1 MSYIIFYFV
10 YIKLIKYIL
19 FFALVFEK
27 YFSFRKME
35 TSNSESSDNKPITP
49 PEQTEEL
56 NSEEQDEEEAQVS
69 HSSVPEYSKD
79 KYLKVYDNFTTW
91 RKKNNYNDVSEK
103 ILVKYFAE
111 LNKTKKPST
120 LWSQYS
126 MLKSTLNQ
134 NNNIDIAKYKKLH
147 GFLKKLGTGFRNQ
160 KAKVLTKANI
170 SDFLNKA
177 PDSIYL
183 AEKVIMI
190 FGIVG
195 ACRKPEL
202 CNLTVRDIVDN
213 GTNLVVTTPS
223 TMGIQRM
230 REFTIDGDFY
240 TMVKMYLDLRPK
252 DVKINRIFLNYQKGK
267 CTQQPIGINKIGG
280 VPRKIARFLKLPDAD
295 KYTGHCF
302 RRTST
307 ELLAHDSTNIL
318 SIAGGWKA
326 NNKKGNNPVQIYTKM
341 EASTILKS
349 CLPETTKPAANQTH
363 IFISQLPLNQGQLI
377 AHQGQLVTNQ
387 GQLVTNQGHLIIDPG
402 QSVTNQG
409 QLITNQFQVNQGHL
423 IYDQGQSVTNQGQLV
438 TNQGQLVTNQGQL
451 ITNHGHIIIDPGQ
464 SMINQGQLITNQFQL
479 NQGQLT
485 TNQLPV
491 NQEQLITSQLPV
503 NQEQLITQQG
513 QLVTN
518 QGQSVTHQFQI
529 NTNQLPVNQ
538 GQLITQQGQ
547 LVTNQGQSL
556 TNQGQ
561 LNTNQLPVNQGQL
574 ITQQGQL
581 VTNQGQSLTNQRQ
594 LNTNQLPVNQE
605 QSKTNQSSENQ
616 GKLNNN
622 QQGNPV
628 QLNNQQVNRVKLN
641 TNQQGDRVQSN
652 SQQVNRVQL
661 VNKQG
666 NQVQLINN
674 QGNQVKIKAKPAINN
689 EAPTSKK
696 LNLDGFKFVVVEI
709 DRRIEVV
716 QKGWVPPEGAE
727 YVKPHAIFDSYKS
740 ASDFAETVN
749 VKKTQRP
756 VTEVTKANPEVIS
769 IDGDNSSKRFAIK
782 VNKNIQGKVFEINKN
797 IPRRI
802 VPGNFKANY
811 QTVASKVIRSQFKL
825 PNSGSGIVSGGG
837 SGSSSSSSSSSRSTF
852 VTALGVNK
860 NPKRIIGTVV
870 NRNTPVISVAGGNK
884 ITKTKRFI
892 GTLVNKKVNNNSSV
906 IAPAG
911 VNKDV
916 SQNSNN
922 SVQPNSE
929 KQNLNP
935 GNVIIVVEKVDNS
948 SNLITGDVNPTTAQ
962 IETDVKDPTL
972 TSNPPPPQE
981 TTDIL
986 EPTIKE
992 DPTIKEEFINEEF
1005 IDENE
1010 LMVVDPLEI

>member
-1 MSYIIFYFV
+1 
-10 YIKLIKYIL
+10 
-19 FFALVFEK
+19 
-27 YFSFRKME
+27 ME

-49 PEQTEEL
+49 QEQTEEL

-79 KYLKVYDNFTTW
+79 KYLKVYDNFTAW

-103 ILVKYFAE
+103 ILLKYFAE
-111 LNKTKKPST
+111 LHKTKKPST

-160 KAKVLTKANI
+160 KAKVLTKTNI

-213 GTNLVVTTPS
+213 GTSLVVTTPA

-307 ELLAHDSTNIL
+307 ELLAHDSTNML

-326 NNKKGNNPVQIYTKM
+326 NNKKGNNPIQICSKM

-349 CLPETTKPAANQTH
+349 CLPETTKPAVNQTH
-363 IFISQLPLNQGQLI
+363 IFISQLPLNQSQLI
-377 AHQGQLVTNQ
+377 THQGQLVTNQ

-438 TNQGQLVTNQGQL
+438 TNQGQL

-491 NQEQLITSQLPV
+491 NQEQMITQQGQLITNQYQVNQGQLNTNQLQV

-538 GQLITQQGQ
+538 GQLITQREQ
-547 LVTNQGQSL
+547 LVTNQGQL
-556 TNQGQ
+556 K
-561 LNTNQLPVNQGQL
+561 TNQLPVN
-574 ITQQGQL
+574 
-581 VTNQGQSLTNQRQ
+581 S
-594 LNTNQLPVNQE
+594 E
-605 QSKTNQSSENQ
+605 QCKTNQSSENQ
-616 GKLNNN
+616 GKLNDN
-622 QQGNPV
+622 QQGSPV
-628 QLNNQQVNRVKLN
+628 QLNIQQVNRVKLN

-661 VNKQG
+661 N
-666 NQVQLINN
+666 NQQVKRVKFYNN
-674 QGNQVKIKAKPAINN
+674 QGNQVKIKTKPASNN

-716 QKGWVPPEGAE
+716 QKGWSPPEGAE
-727 YVKPHAIFDSYKS
+727 YVKPHAIFDSYKN

-756 VTEVTKANPEVIS
+756 VAEVTKANPEVIS
-769 IDGDNSSKRFAIK
+769 IDGDNSSKRFTIK
-782 VNKNIQGKVFEINKN
+782 VNKNIQGKVVEINKN

-825 PNSGSGIVSGGG
+825 TNSGSGIASGGG
-837 SGSSSSSSSSSRSTF
+837 SGSSSTSNSRPSS

-860 NPKRIIGTVV
+860 NPKRIIGTMV
-870 NRNTPVISVAGGNK
+870 NKSTPVISVAGGNK

-906 IAPAG
+906 TAPAE
-911 VNKDV
+911 VNKNV
-916 SQNSNN
+916 SQNTNN
-922 SVQPNSE
+922 SVQQNLE

-962 IETDVKDPTL
+962 VETDVKDPTL
-972 TSNPPPPQE
+972 TSNPPPPSQE
-981 TTDIL
+981 TSEIL

-1005 IDENE
+1005 IDEDD